1 MGLLDTLFTGA
12 SGMRA
17 ASAGIDATAQN
28 VANVSTVGYQRRV
41 VDQSTRDPLRRG
53 GVAIGQGVG
62 VDGIVRQADALL
74 GAAQL
79 AKAGDAAHAATTHD
93 ELRAVQSVFDEVT
106 GDGPRSAV
114 DAFFDALTT
123 ASSDPSDPGL
133 RAEVSRAGEELAT
146 MIRRTSSELETRQG
160 AIQEQVAL
168 ELPPVN
174 EKLQEVAALNQRIVS
189 AGGEQAAADLVEQ
202 REALMRE
209 LSEDVGFTARIEA
222 SGAATLMLDGHAV
235 VRGEEARQLVSGG
248 GTSVKLSVDEGTVSV
263 DPGGRVGGLIEA
275 SDTLDGW
282 LGELDTFAT
291 DFSAAV
297 NAQNAAGF
305 TVGGGAGGDL
315 FTVDPLD
322 PRGSVSFVGSPDGL
336 AFAADPAGEVGDGG
350 NLEAMRQLAEANVV
364 GGQTPGDF
372 LSAVTDRVAGDVASA
387 GTRAENQQ
395 LSLKDLDDV
404 ASQRFGVDM
413 DVEATNLVLYQTAYQ
428 AAARVIATA
437 DETIGTLLELV

>member
-28 VANVSTVGYQRRV
+28 VANVSTVGYQRRTV
-41 VDQSTRDPLRRG
+41 EQSTNDPLFRG

-79 AKAGDAAHAATTHD
+79 AKAGDASQSATLHD
-93 ELRAVQSVFDEVT
+93 ELRSVQSVFDEVT

-123 ASSDPSDPGL
+123 ASLDPSDPGL
-133 RAEVSRAGEELAT
+133 RAEVVRAGEQLAT
-146 MIRRTSSELETRQG
+146 LINLTASELETRQE
-160 AIQEQVAL
+160 AMREQVEL
-168 ELPPVN
+168 ELPPLN
-174 EKLQEVAALNQRIVS
+174 EKLQEVASLNQRIVS
-189 AGGEQAAADLVEQ
+189 AGGESAAADLVEQ
-202 REALMRE
+202 REALLRE
-209 LSEDVGFTARIEA
+209 LSEDAGFTARVEA
-222 SGAATLMLDGHAV
+222 SGAATVMLDGHAV

-248 GTSVKLSVDEGTVSV
+248 GTSVKLSVDDGTVTV
-263 DPGGRVGGLIEA
+263 DPGGRLGGLIEA
-275 SDTLDGW
+275 SATVDTW
-282 LGELDTFAT
+282 LGELDTFSA
-291 DFSAAV
+291 DFAAAI
-297 NAQNAAGF
+297 NGQNAAGF
-305 TVGGGAGGDL
+305 TIGGGVGGDL
-315 FTVDPLD
+315 FTVDPLN
-322 PRGSVSFVGSPDGL
+322 PRNSLTFVGGPDDL
-336 AFAADPAGEVGDGG
+336 AFAADPAGLVGDGG
-350 NLEAMRQLAEANVV
+350 NLEAMRQLAEATVV
-364 GGQTPGDF
+364 GGKSPGDF
-372 LSAVTDRVAGDVASA
+372 MAAITDRVAGDVASA
-387 GTRAENQQ
+387 GSRAETQQ

-437 DETIGTLLELV
+437 DEVIGTLLELV